1 MAWPIITGRWSV
13 YEASPGT
20 QSGGAWTALTDQ
32 TGGGDDIL
40 PVSGAVPV
48 IGGYA
53 PGGTTEVAEIGS
65 SDVFRAGHTSG
76 WGAFGVGG
84 SVFCKAAWDEDFDN
98 QSSRFSLRTGGYGT
112 GGSVST
118 LLTLRHGVGD
128 VAQLHLETAFSGPGF
143 FGPVFENIPLAGTGN
158 KAHWIQYAIRWLAD
172 GSNLTWTVII
182 VGDRGAGV
190 QTFANT
196 SFVTSGMSSTLLNRA
211 VTAMQ
216 MGAPRGGSL
225 GFWYGV
231 IPDADFED
239 AVIADGEE
247 LGADLAPI
255 FVPDTYACECA
266 EIDAGFRVVLDF
278 GGLTE
283 EFEGVEGVISET
295 LDFFEIYTGDRS
307 MPIAVIPVVMDV
319 PALIAAGHSLE
330 DATVRVYHGEDLVM
344 VGRPERP
351 LWGRRGEAI
360 RFTVREDPWEDRTV
374 FPAGWDQRVTVQ
386 DPAAIAAFEAAGLAG
401 IPISQ
406 AYGYGPQI
414 GSDDRYRVDVPP
426 YVSALGLELFVEQVE
441 GRAGPVVFGAPGY
454 QDGETWGATPAYWI
468 VTTEGD
474 EQLMIAR
481 HRVAATAV
489 TIFGR
494 CVDGQVR
501 GKVCPV
507 SHVLTPAGITVAVA
521 EITAGVAVRPR
532 LQIVATF
539 SASATYNVTLDLTY
553 IPGLLPGAAGVTTPR
568 SLDWGGG
575 ATYDDMRDALALELQ
590 NTFPQAVSVEQT
602 ADADPVATFV
612 VVLPIA
618 YDLDITAQSA
628 TGGSSAVVATTTN
641 TGVTLAGNE
650 DFDVDFTAEWSV
662 GWHAGEGLPG
672 GAGDVI
678 AYVLNQTGIRLDR
691 GRLESHRSHLNG
703 YQLAGYID
711 EQVVAIE
718 WLAAQ
723 LRALPISWVAGREGL
738 FAWLYDPEALAVPV
752 ATLTEDETI
761 SIDGDAGLT
770 SRAPVRRVELAYRS
784 RADVAD
790 TSLVTSQETLY
801 SRLSSGVVEALS
813 TDVIDA
819 TATAERAAA
828 LRQRALS
835 RRLPVIGGTVARD
848 LDWLRVGDPVQFS
861 APSWGLSGV
870 ALVTGVDDAAGARVR
885 VALTVLS

>member
-1 MAWPIITGRWSV
+1 MPWTAFGGRWSV
-13 YEASPGT
+13 YADTPGVK
-20 QSGGAWTALTDQ
+20 SGGFWTTLYDKS
-32 TGGGDDIL
+32 GGGNDIT
-40 PVSGAVPV
+40 PVVGSVPV
-48 IGGYA
+48 LSGYA
-53 PGGTTEVAEIGS
+53 PGGTTDVCDISAG
-65 SDVFRAGHTSG
+65 DVFRAGKTGG
-76 WGAFGVGG
+76 WGTFGDGG
-84 SVFCKAAWDEDFDN
+84 AILVKCPWDASFANE
-98 QSSRFSLRTGGYGT
+98 SSRFELRTGGFGT
-112 GGSVST
+112 GGAVST
-118 LLTLRHGVGD
+118 LFQLRHTTGD
-128 VAQLHLETAFSGPGF
+128 LARLWLNPSFAGNGY
-143 FGPVFENIPLAGTGN
+143 FGPTWTGIPLAGTGDP
-158 KAHWIQYAIRWLAD
+158 AHWLQYAIRWIVD
-172 GSNLTWTVII
+172 GIHVDWRVLII
-182 VGDRGAGV
+182 GDRGLGV
-190 QTFANT
+190 QVFANE
-196 SFVTSGMSSTLLNRA
+196 SFSTVEASGLLDRI
-211 VTAMQ
+211 VTAQYMTQ
-216 MGAPRGGSL
+216 PRGGSL
-225 GFWYGV
+225 GFWYGEMPDETFTESV
-231 IPDADFED
+231 IED
-239 AVIADGEE
+239 AAE
-247 LGADLAPI
+247 LDEDVTDLVTPG
-255 FVPDTYACECA
+255 VYACACE
-266 EIDAGFRVVLDF
+266 EVEAGFRVALDF
-278 GGLTE
+278 GGLSE
-283 EFEGVEGVISET
+283 EFNGVEGVVSET

-307 MPIAVIPVVMDV
+307 MPIAVVPVVMDI

-330 DATVRVYHGEDLVM
+330 DATVRVYRGTDLVM
-344 VGRPERP
+344 TGRPESPR
-351 LWGRRGEAI
+351 WGRRGEAV
-360 RFTVREDPWEDRTV
+360 RFTVREDPWADRTV

-426 YVSALGLELFVEQVE
+426 YVSALGLELFVDVVE

-454 QDGETWGATPAYWI
+454 QDGQTWGATPAYWI

-489 TIFGR
+489 TVFGR
-494 CVDGQVR
+494 CVDGETR

-539 SASATYNVTLDLTY
+539 DTSATYNVTLDLTY
-553 IPGLLPGAAGVTTPR
+553 IPGLLPGAAGVTTSR

-575 ATYDDMRDALALELQ
+575 ATYDDMRDALALELA

-602 ADADPVATFV
+602 GDADPVATFV
-612 VVLPIA
+612 VILPIA
-618 YDLDITAQSA
+618 YDMAITAQSA
-628 TGGSSAVVATTTN
+628 TGGSSAVVATTAN
-641 TGVTLAGNE
+641 TGVTIAGNE
-650 DFDVDFTAEWSV
+650 DFDIDFTAEWSV
-662 GWHAGEGLPG
+662 GWHDGGGLPG

-691 GRLESHRSHLNG
+691 GRLESYRSHLNS

-723 LRALPISWVAGREGL
+723 LRVLPISWVAGRDGL
-738 FAWLYDPEALAVPV
+738 FCWLFDPETLAAPV
-752 ATLTEDETI
+752 ATLTVGETI

-770 SRAPVRRVELAYRS
+770 SREPVRRVELAYRS

-801 SRLSSGVVEALS
+801 SRLSNGVVEALS

-828 LRQRALS
+828 IRQRALS
-835 RRLPVIGGTVARD
+835 RRYPVIGGTVARD
-848 LDWLRVGDPVQFS
+848 LDWLRVGDPVQLS
-861 APSWGLSGV
+861 APSWGLSGI
-870 ALVTGVDDAAGARVR
+870 ALVTDVVDDGTARVR
-885 VALTVLS
+885 VGLTVLS